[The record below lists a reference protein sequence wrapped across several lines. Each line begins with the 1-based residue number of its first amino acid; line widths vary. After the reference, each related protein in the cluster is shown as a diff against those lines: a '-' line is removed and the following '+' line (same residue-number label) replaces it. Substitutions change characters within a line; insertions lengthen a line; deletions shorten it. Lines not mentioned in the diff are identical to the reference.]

1 MRISGEVV
9 SSDQK
14 MTVADKG
21 EGETYLSKSVV
32 EFFKYKVCLC
42 VRIIPSYPLFPQFPF
57 IYARSPVLSTM
68 LNCIIMLSRLLR

>member
-9 SSDQK
+9 SSDHK

-21 EGETYLSKSVV
+21 EGMTYLSKSVV

-42 VRIIPSYPLFPQFPF
+42 MFTSIYFSPLFVLLPPF
-57 IYARSPVLSTM
+57 GLW
-68 LNCIIMLSRLLR
+68 LF